1 MALDGGFL
9 KKIVEELKSAIDCHI
24 DKIYQPSRDELV
36 FLLRKKGFV
45 KRLLVTVKNGS
56 ARIQFTENRYENPDI
71 PPNFCML
78 LRKYLSSARLI
89 DVTQSGLERVAE
101 LIFSATNEMGD
112 TVNLRLVCE
121 LIGNQ
126 ANAILI
132 KNDGTIIDALK
143 HSDVETAERF
153 ILPGAIYKYP
163 PSQQKINPLETDIAK
178 FSNEISALDGEL
190 WKNIINRL
198 DGFSPLVCR
207 EIEYKVQKGNALE
220 KVLADVLESLK
231 PDSPAL
237 PTVILKPDGT
247 PLEFS
252 YIDIEQY
259 GCDFKRKY
267 YNNFCELL
275 DGFYTER
282 DTAAKI
288 TAAAHDIIKLINNL
302 KARTEKK
309 LALRLN
315 ELKQC
320 ENRETLRIYGE
331 LLKANL
337 YNIRSGSNVAIVQN
351 YYDENLAEIK
361 IPLNPALSPSKN
373 AEKYFKDYKK
383 TYTAE
388 QTLTALTEA
397 DREELVYFD
406 SVLDSISRSKTL
418 AEISEIRDE
427 LADAGY
433 IKRPNVKNR
442 KKQPTLSFKEEV
454 SSEGYRILIGKNN
467 LQNDMLTTKLASK
480 NDLWFHTKNIPGSH
494 VVVFS
499 EGKEISDETV
509 IKAALLAAKNSK
521 AAASTQVPVDYTFIK
536 NVKKPNGAK
545 PGMVI
550 YTTNKTVFVNPTK
563 ETME

>member
-9 KKIVEELKSAIDCHI
+9 KKIVDELKSAIDCHI

-56 ARIQFTENRYENPDI
+56 ARIQFTENKYENPDV

-89 DVTQSGLERVAE
+89 DVTQEGLERVAE
-101 LIFSATNEMGD
+101 LSFSATNEMGD
-112 TVNLRLVCE
+112 NVKLRLACE

-132 KNDGTIIDALK
+132 KEDGTIIDALK

-163 PSQQKINPLETDIAK
+163 PSQQKVNPLEIDTQNFA
-178 FSNEISALDGEL
+178 NEILTLDGEL

-198 DGFSPLVCR
+198 NGFSPLVCR
-207 EIEYKVQKGNALE
+207 EIEYKAQKGENLNAVLE
-220 KVLADVLESLK
+220 KVLNCLK
-231 PDSPAL
+231 TDSA
-237 PTVILKPDGT
+237 PTATVVVKPDGT
-247 PLEFS
+247 PYEFS

-259 GCDFKRKY
+259 GSEYKRKY
-267 YNNFCELL
+267 YNSFSELL
-275 DGFYTER
+275 DAFYTER

-288 TAAAHDIIKLINNL
+288 NTAAHDIIRLINNL
-302 KARTEKK
+302 KTRTEKK

-337 YNIRSGSNVAIVQN
+337 YNIKNGSSFAIVQN
-351 YYDENLAEIK
+351 YYDENLGDLK
-361 IPLNPALSPSKN
+361 IPLNPALSPAKN

-388 QTLTALTEA
+388 QTLTALTQA
-397 DREELVYFD
+397 DRDELLYFD

-427 LADAGY
+427 LADGGY
-433 IKRPNVKNR
+433 IKRPTVKNR
-442 KKQPTLSFKEEV
+442 KKQQNLSFKEQL
-454 SSEGYRILIGKNN
+454 STEGYRILIGKNN
-467 LQNDMLTTKLASK
+467 MQNDVLTTRLASK
-480 NDLWFHTKNIPGSH
+480 SDLWFHTKNIPGSH
-494 VVVFS
+494 VVVFCD
-499 EGKEISDETV
+499 GKEVSDETV
-509 IKAALLAAKNSK
+509 MRAALLAAKNSK
-521 AAASTQVPVDYTFIK
+521 AATSSKVPVDYTQIK
-536 NVKKPNGAK
+536 NVKKPGGAK

-550 YTTNKTVFVNPTK
+550 YTTNKTIFVNPSK
-563 ETME
+563 EIE